1 MPIMGRKPVPEEEPD
16 PTKSESSNGKF
27 TMRWIK
33 ELSQKSFSLSIKLD
47 TKDCVRRTSDTK
59 SKGEKKKYG
68 WSRIGNQTS
77 VTDQEEIQSGNFTFK
92 QLKAATQDFS
102 PANKIGEG
110 GCGSVY
116 KVFLPDGKAIAV
128 KVISSNSMQGKK
140 EFLNEI
146 NAMSTLRHPN
156 IATFFGHCVAADNKF
171 LLVFDYYANGSLDMA
186 LFGNKNIKE
195 RLNWET
201 RVKICIGIAKCLV
214 FLHERAG
221 SKIVHRDIK
230 LANVLVD
237 KDLTPKIAD
246 FGLAKLLNGGEGTHT
261 GIAGT

>member
-1 MPIMGRKPVPEEEPD
+1 MPIMGRKPVPEE
-16 PTKSESSNGKF
+16 
-27 TMRWIK
+27 

-47 TKDCVRRTSDTK
+47 TK
-59 SKGEKKKYG
+59 SKGEKKTNG
-68 WSRIGNQTS
+68 WSRIRNQTS
-77 VTDQEEIQSGNFTFK
+77 VTDQ
-92 QLKAATQDFS
+92 
-102 PANKIGEG
+102 
-110 GCGSVY
+110 V
-116 KVFLPDGKAIAV
+116 LPDGKAIAV
-128 KVISSNSMQGKK
+128 KVISSNSMHRKK

-146 NAMSTLRHPN
+146 DAMSTLRHPN

-171 LLVFDYYANGSLDMA
+171 LL
-186 LFGNKNIKE
+186 KNIKE

-201 RVKICIGIAKCLV
+201 RVKICIGIAKSLV

-246 FGLAKLLNGGEGTHT
+246 FGLAKLLDGGEGTHT
-261 GIAGT
+261 G